1 MKQRVHSSQKQ
12 SVQIQKKTAPLGVK
26 IISILNWIGAVSLLL
41 GAFVVMV
48 PGFLTMMSGE
58 EGAMLTGI
66 ILVVLGLM
74 WVVFGIFVMV
84 IARGLWKGKNWTR
97 ITEIVLGGLGILNA
111 FWTLIS
117 PRGDKLI
124 TTIIIS
130 VGILLVDGIIVAYL
144 MFNNKVKTFFKK

>member
-1 MKQRVHSSQKQ
+1 MEQSDYSSQEQ
-12 SVQIQKKTAPLGVK
+12 PVQIQKKTAPKGVK
-26 IISILNWIGAVSLLL
+26 ILSIFNWSGAIALLL
-41 GAFVVMV
+41 VGFVAMV
-48 PGFLTMMSGE
+48 PGFLVMMSGE
-58 EGAMLTGI
+58 EGAMLAGI
-66 ILVVLGLM
+66 ILVGLGLM
-74 WVVFGIFVMV
+74 WVALGIFLMV

-111 FWTLIS
+111 LWSLIS
-117 PRGDKLI
+117 LSGDNLI

>member
-1 MKQRVHSSQKQ
+1 
-12 SVQIQKKTAPLGVK
+12 LGVK

-111 FWTLIS
+111 LWSLIS
-117 PRGDKLI
+117 LSGDNLI

>member
-130 VGILLVDGIIVAYL
+130 VGILLVNGIIVAYL

>member
-1 MKQRVHSSQKQ
+1 
-12 SVQIQKKTAPLGVK
+12 
-26 IISILNWIGAVSLLL
+26 
-41 GAFVVMV
+41 MV

-130 VGILLVDGIIVAYL
+130 VGILLVNGIIVAYL